1 MNKRRTGSYYTPQII
16 SDFIVRHVLNKHSGK
31 KLIILEPS
39 AGDGVFIQSLF
50 NEKFKAKGRLQN
62 VLAIE
67 LNKSEIEIV
76 RSRTQSE
83 ALKVRCDDFLQA
95 QANLSDGS
103 FDIVLGNPPYI
114 KKSLLSADQVEWCH
128 KIHEQFP
135 DLGSKYS
142 IKNIWSA
149 FLVRSISLLKDNGIL
164 SLVLPAEL
172 LQVNFTAELR
182 GLLMREFAR
191 IEILTFN
198 DLLFKECK
206 GQDTLILIAEKKSSS
221 PGLFFRNVRQLK
233 DLEKEAPRFVQ
244 MKYDDKSKWTSHCLS
259 KAEIQLLE
267 KLRTELKAIDHY
279 CDSKTGIVTG
289 ANEFF
294 IVNKEIVKDYR
305 LKNVAKPILQ
315 KGGFVK
321 SWLKFTKGDYE
332 NLTNQGNPCY
342 LLDLNNVKIKKS
354 SLISSYIEEGEAR
367 QINLRYKSRIR
378 DKWYEVPGIGE
389 PAKGLFFKRCH
400 DFPKFIS
407 NKAEILATDSAYE
420 VTPKA
425 GFNIDFLTLSFYNSL
440 TLIFAELGGRFYG
453 GGVLELT
460 PNEFKKIPIP
470 YNIFNAED
478 LSKYQKYFHG
488 EAVIGKAVD
497 ALDNYLLKKSIPKI
511 TNEEILSLKKIRE
524 KLVSRRQRL

>member
-1 MNKRRTGSYYTPQII
+1 MSKRRTGSYYTPQII
-16 SDFIVRHVLNKHSGK
+16 SDFIVKRVLEKHSGK
-31 KLIILEPS
+31 NLTVLEPS
-39 AGDGVFIQSLF
+39 AGDGIFIQSLF
-50 NEKFKAKGRLQN
+50 NGKFKAKGRLQN

-67 LNKSEIEIV
+67 LNKLEIEAV
-76 RSRTQSE
+76 RSRTQSK
-83 ALKVRCDDFLQA
+83 ALEVSCNDFLKA
-95 QANLSDGS
+95 QASLSDAA

-114 KKSLLSADQVEWCH
+114 KKSLLNVDQIEWCH
-128 KIHEQFP
+128 RIHEQFP
-135 DLGSKYS
+135 SLGNGHS

-149 FLVRSISLLKDNGIL
+149 FLVRSISLLKNDGIL

-182 GLLMREFAR
+182 RLLVREFAR
-191 IEILTFN
+191 IEIFTFN

-206 GQDTLILIAEKKSSS
+206 GQDTLILIAEKSSSS

-233 DLEKEAPRFVQ
+233 DLEKEAPRFVK
-244 MKYDDKSKWTSHCLS
+244 MNYDDNSKWTSHCLN
-259 KAEIQLLE
+259 KTEIQLLE
-267 KLRTELKAIDHY
+267 KLRTELKTIDHY
-279 CDSKTGIVTG
+279 CKSKTGIVTG

-294 IVNKEIVKDYR
+294 IINREIVKNYR
-305 LKNVAKPILQ
+305 LENVVKPILQ

-321 SWLKFTKGDYE
+321 PWLKFSKGDYE
-332 NLTNQGNPCY
+332 SLSNHGNPCY
-342 LLDLNNVKIKKS
+342 LLDLNNVKIKQS
-354 SLISSYIEEGEAR
+354 SLISSYIEEGEAL
-367 QINLRYKSRIR
+367 QINLRYKSKIR
-378 DKWYEVPGIGE
+378 DKWYEIPGISD

-407 NKAEILATDSAYE
+407 NKAGVLVTDSAYE

-425 GFNIDFLTLSFYNSL
+425 GFNIDCLTLSFYNSL
-440 TLIFAELGGRFYG
+440 TLIFSELGGRFYG

-470 YNIFNAED
+470 YADFNAED
-478 LSKYQKYFHG
+478 LAKYQKYFN
-488 EAVIGKAVD
+488 GKAIIEEAVD
-497 ALDNYLLKKSIPKI
+497 ALDIYLLKKAIPKI